1 MDKKVSVAVTCYNHE
16 NFIEE
21 CLRSIF
27 AQTHQNIELLVFND
41 GSTDDS
47 GAVISKV
54 FFRRK

>member
-41 GSTDDS
+41 
-47 GAVISKV
+47 AVSYTHL
-54 FFRRK
+54 RAHET